1 MEKAIY
7 NGKFI
12 LNDKG
17 EIFSNKKKLKTYIR
31 KDYTGQ
37 EYEYIQV
44 AVDGKQI
51 KKRMDEL
58 VYETF
63 NRKIKKFEIL
73 LKKDKNN
80 NVENIYVENI
90 YNYLIKTTSMKWKC
104 ILNNKY
110 FISEYGDIYSLKN
123 KILMKNFVDKNGY
136 KYISIRQNGKE
147 KKYKIHR
154 LVALAYIPNPEN
166 KPTVNH
172 ITGDKIK
179 NHYSLLE
186 WATISENT
194 KHAFVNK
201 LAIPN
206 KKAVLQF
213 DINDNFIKEFD
224 SITEAS
230 TITNTNINRII
241 LCCNN
246 KAKTTNGFI
255 WKYKKCND

>member
-1 MEKAIY
+1 MEKTIY

-17 EIFSNKKKLKTYIR
+17 EIFSKNKKLKTYIR

-37 EYEYIQV
+37 EYEYIQININ
-44 AVDGKQI
+44 GKQI
-51 KKRMDEL
+51 KKRMDKL

-63 NRKIKKFEIL
+63 KKPIKKFEIL
-73 LKKDKNN
+73 LKKDKKNN
-80 NVENIYVENI
+80 IENLYVEKI
-90 YNYLIKTTSMKWKC
+90 YNYLIKTTDIK
-104 ILNNKY
+104 LKY
-110 FISEYGDIYSLKN
+110 MLHNEYFVSEYGDIYSLRN
-123 KILMKNFVDKNGY
+123 KILMKNFIDKNGY
-136 KYISIRQNGKE
+136 KYISIKQNGKE

-154 LVALAYIPNPEN
+154 LVALAYIPNTEN

-194 KHAFVNK
+194 KHAFENK

-206 KKAVLQF
+206 KKPVLQF
-213 DINDNFIKEFD
+213 DIYGNFLRTFD
-224 SITEAS
+224 SVTEAS
-230 TITNTNINRII
+230 KVTKTNINRII
-241 LCCNN
+241 LCCKN

-255 WKYKKCND
+255 WKYEKV